1 MVCYPCLVG
10 GSEYKAYTGKGFDNP
25 LQIKKDIMMYNDHE
39 NAYLQSGAGL
49 GRFIPIPV
57 KIKPPDVYSGA
68 MKFNEFK
75 EKNFMRGGKLLF
87 MTYQLECSNK
97 QYMEQERFYVAEIP
111 FRTVT
116 YSDGTL
122 TFNTNRSV
130 MLRAWN
136 GVNIEVKSDKHQIL
150 SVKSSPTIIKDMAM
164 PFGALFVKTDL
175 TF

>member
-10 GSEYKAYTGKGFDNP
+10 GSEYKAYTHKGFDNP
-25 LQIKKDIMMYNDHE
+25 LQGKKDIMMYNDYE
-39 NAYLQSGAGL
+39 NAYLQSGKNL
-49 GRFIPIPV
+49 KRFIPVSIT
-57 KIKPPDVYSGA
+57 PPDVYLGA

-75 EKNFMRGGKLLF
+75 ETNFMHGGKLLF
-87 MTYQLECSNK
+87 MTYQLACSNR
-97 QYMEQERFYVAEIP
+97 QYMGQERFYVAEIP

-130 MLRAWN
+130 MAWK
-136 GVNIEVKSDKHQIL
+136 GVNIEVKSDDNEIL

-175 TF
+175 KL